1 MRSRIGNLL
10 MDAPNG
16 RLRRSLVFQQAPHRP
31 LGVIQSKLKINQP
44 DFGAKLTASLSNIVE
59 SKSGLRL
66 QVFLFENA
74 VKRMKRNGPSI
85 R

>member
-1 MRSRIGNLL
+1 
-10 MDAPNG
+10 MDVCVALNG
-16 RLRRSLVFQQAPHRP
+16 FQQTADRL

-44 DFGAKLTASLSNIVE
+44 DFGAKLTASRSIIVE

-66 QVFLFENA
+66 QVFLFESA
-74 VKRMKRNGPSI
+74 AKRMKRNGPSI